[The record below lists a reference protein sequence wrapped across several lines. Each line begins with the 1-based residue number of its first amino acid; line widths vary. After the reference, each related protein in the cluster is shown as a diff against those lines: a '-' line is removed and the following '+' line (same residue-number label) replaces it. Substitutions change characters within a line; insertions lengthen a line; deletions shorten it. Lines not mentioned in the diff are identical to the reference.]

1 MVRHRLTTRP
11 RRLVTLTLLGLTG
24 ALTAVLGYEAWD
36 GSRSSVQLAEEI
48 VRDQAL
54 FAASNFAIE
63 ARGEVTFELLEE
75 GMEVIERSLGRRG
88 NRPLTMG
95 GLRGAARAQR
105 WDGMDHA
112 SLFFRLGPGEGD
124 VSVAGAA
131 DSAQLAWA
139 LNEAR
144 EHSRRNPDDDDLR
157 TLFAPGGSSVLV
169 HQLRYEGRGEYALQ
183 GMILS
188 PTAFGPALERAFL
201 DEPLLPEAFSG
212 GRPNG
217 DIFVARVLDPYGN
230 VVYESS
236 GDPHSDTSV
245 EHGLDESLG
254 GMVLELGV
262 RAEAVDQLVSG
273 GVPRSRMPYIVAL
286 LLLTAG
292 LLMTAVWQLR
302 REAELADLRE
312 DFVSSVSHQLRTP
325 LTQIRMFG
333 ETLMLG
339 RVRNEAERSRATEI
353 IVDEANRLTHQ
364 VENVLL
370 FSRGERD
377 ALNLNLAR
385 ADVGDVVERVAESFE
400 PLARA
405 SDATIERSIERGI
418 VCTMDVEATRQAVL
432 NLLDNAV
439 KYGPAGQVIEIG
451 VGHAPGEE
459 DRFAAIRVEDEGP
472 GVPPGQRDRVWDAYV
487 RLDRDRASATAGS
500 GIGLAVVRRVIEA
513 QGGRVR
519 VEAGDRS
526 PGPGAR
532 FIIELPLAG
541 APREA

>member
-1 MVRHRLTTRP
+1 MASHRTTTRP
-11 RRLVTLTLLGLTG
+11 RWTVTLILLGLTG
-24 ALTAVLGYEAWD
+24 LLTAVLGYEAWD
-36 GSRSSVQLAEEI
+36 ASRSSVQLAEEI

-75 GMEVIERSLGRRG
+75 GIEVIAWSAGRRG
-88 NRPLTMG
+88 DRPLTPG
-95 GLRGAARAQR
+95 RLREAARSQR
-105 WDGMDHA
+105 WDAMDHA
-112 SLFFRLGPGEGD
+112 SLFFRLDPDEGE
-124 VSVAGAA
+124 VSVAGEA
-131 DSAQLAWA
+131 DSARAAWA
-139 LNEAR
+139 VRAAR
-144 EHSRRNPDDDDLR
+144 EHSRRNPDDFEVR
-157 TLFAPGGSSVLV
+157 TLFTPDGNGALV
-169 HQLRYEGRGEYALQ
+169 HKLTYEGRGQYALE

-188 PTAFGPALERAFL
+188 REAFAPAFARTFLE
-201 DEPLLPEAFSG
+201 EPLLPETLTG
-212 GRPNG
+212 GRANG
-217 DIFVARVLDPYGN
+217 DIFVARVHDPYGS
-230 VVYESS
+230 VIYESS
-236 GDPHSDTSV
+236 ADPTSGTTV
-245 EHGLDESLG
+245 EYDLDESLG

-262 RAEAVDQLVSG
+262 RPEAVDRMVSG

-286 LLLTAG
+286 LLLTSG
-292 LLMTAVWQLR
+292 LLLTAVWQLR
-302 REAELADLRE
+302 REAELAALRE

-353 IVDEANRLTHQ
+353 IVDESNRLTHQ

-377 ALNLNLAR
+377 ALNLNLVAE
-385 ADVGDVVERVAESFE
+385 DVGDLVESVAESFE

-405 SDATIERSIERGI
+405 ADAGIERRIETGI

-439 KYGPAGQVIEIG
+439 KYGPAGQTIEIG
-451 VGHAPGEE
+451 VRGTPREQNGLAT
-459 DRFAAIRVEDEGP
+459 IWVEDEGP
-472 GVPPGQRDRVWDAYV
+472 GVPPGQRDRLWDAYV
-487 RLDRDRASATAGS
+487 CLDRDRASAAAGS
-500 GIGLAVVRRVIEA
+500 GIGLAVVRRVIDA

-519 VEAGDRS
+519 VEAGDRG

-532 FIIELPLAG
+532 FVIELPLAG
-541 APREA
+541 APQEA